1 MIAAPADWPVW
12 RKEELYRNERN
23 GQVGNHLVSEND
35 EVRVWLIDLKPGE
48 RLPLHAHVLNY
59 FWTATS
65 AGRARSHFPDG
76 HIAET
81 AYKIGETK
89 HYRFAAGEQMIHD
102 LENVGPD
109 PLTFTTVELKIG
121 SANAPLTLPM
131 IKSKL

>member
-48 RLPLHAHVLNY
+48 RLALHCHVLNY

-65 AGRARSHFPDG
+65 AGRARSQFPDG

-89 HYRFAAGEQMIHD
+89 HYRFASGEQMIHD

-121 SANAPLTLPM
+121 SANAPLMLPM
-131 IKSKL
+131 LKSKL